1 MVENNQKAIIE
12 ALREV
17 IKDFNTKITEQFGD
31 NFKELNSAVSKLLS
45 WQIQYKDELEII
57 KENQRASEKSWR
69 KLLKPQSDCAKCRS
83 FFIDCTRLEISN

>member
-1 MVENNQKAIIE
+1 MVENNQKALVE

-31 NFKELNSAVSKLLS
+31 NFKELNSAVSRLLS

-57 KENQRASEKSWR
+57 KENQRASREELEKATNNLR
-69 KLLKPQSDCAKCRS
+69 EIVQSAGVFSSIAQD
-83 FFIDCTRLEISN
+83 

>member
-57 KENQRASEKSWR
+57 KENQRASRESWR
-69 KLLKPQSDCAKCRS
+69 RLLRTSKRS
-83 FFIDCTRLEISN
+83 CKVPEFFHRLPRLKISN